1 MQLRNIQSS
10 HPSPRH
16 SCTASPWLLHN
27 VQLWSTAVCW
37 ETSAPLLL
45 QNPLITWF
53 CLRIAA
59 FNIPAMWT
67 KEKKNKTRGTH
78 KLCPNDTRKYSHRKC
93 IRHQLCPKPTVACAA
108 CKPGWMSLLL
118 CHITNYGSG
127 TESSRYLIAS
137 HFPHI
142 VCVEAVTAVY
152 PNSIWNVC
160 GNRTGK
166 HRLLLI
172 FSREVDAK
180 SCVRQQVW

>member
-1 MQLRNIQSS
+1 MLGDICA
-10 HPSPRH
+10 SPPAKSPHHMVLFAH
-16 SCTASPWLLHN
+16 SCFQYPSDVN
-27 VQLWSTAVCW
+27 K
-37 ETSAPLLL
+37 
-45 QNPLITWF
+45 
-53 CLRIAA
+53 R
-59 FNIPAMWT
+59 
-67 KEKKNKTRGTH
+67 KKKNKTRGTH

-93 IRHQLCPKPTVACAA
+93 IRHQLCPKPTVACDA